1 MAAGGLGINSFCGS
15 VATMPVYRKTAVV
28 RLELPS
34 GAMETSLPL
43 ACEREFGVLLSID
56 GRAWPA
62 QAFRSPIND
71 EQWREFIRQLRD
83 CNVNRD
89 VKTGYRGATAI
100 RALARMLYQSL
111 AQLNP
116 ALRAFL
122 DETGT
127 PRRLV
132 IQTTRPELHLLPW
145 AGMYDEAG
153 HMLAAGDLSVV
164 QAWDEF
170 DPLAAATRSQLLLV
184 KVLGQDTNQRTAAA
198 LEGLR
203 RTPEIVQRDASDA
216 FEAGRPVDDVDL
228 LHLEKHGN
236 AVLDETGQV
245 ASETLGATF
254 ANAKIALLWSCYSG
268 AANSWGESPAL
279 ALHRNGARLVLSFL
293 AELHNEDAGS
303 IAEAFYADVFGPLAS
318 RDPESALVR
327 IRCAKATTE
336 FAFANWA
343 SMTVYL
349 RSPLDLSA
357 LPLNGPRT
365 PESAWLADA
374 SATNTNAT
382 DEGAASEAYWR
393 LVAAQ
398 IRDLQ
403 PGSIGE
409 MDAWAMVF
417 TQLPEAAF
425 RSWRGNVIRLDEA
438 LGAMPDDATLQ
449 ELGID
454 MDKAPTTDPADR
466 LVWFFEQIERF
477 GSPLIVWTHAAPRH
491 REFLDTAAPSA
502 ALTFLLL
509 YGPQQKPTLVELL
522 NENRLEEALA
532 TCKEMSTDCGDEE
545 LYAAYLACSRNEQPK
560 EALSFIPRIRSRQ
573 ERLLLLGNHVSR
585 NPGFALDD
593 SLLGLAG
600 PFPPEDVPRSPEDF
614 YWLAMH
620 APESEATLRETGRAR
635 HEMGYA
641 LLGRGQ
647 TEKAE
652 MYLRGAL
659 ADIEAS
665 GQDPNTQRDLRWYT
679 ALAATLRDWAD
690 LLADE
695 PDRHEEAGRLLQRA
709 RTIQAFHGMRV
720 PLAYSTTTAA
730 RIALAG
736 ARYTQAID
744 LAMEAANRFAR
755 CANWRGWF
763 EALCILFDSLAETR
777 EPTRMLSLAKLAAEK
792 LQLSDLPEERR
803 EERQHELA
811 FQRARAH
818 WIAGELA
825 EAREELQ
832 VLCDGRSARQKAPDH
847 RVERLYDF
855 LNLSPAAPDGR
866 S

>member
-1 MAAGGLGINSFCGS
+1 
-15 VATMPVYRKTAVV
+15 MPIYRKTAVV
-28 RLELPS
+28 QLELPS

-56 GRAWPA
+56 GKTWPA

-89 VKTGYRGATAI
+89 VKTGYRGATSI

-111 AQLNP
+111 AELSP

-122 DETGT
+122 DEAGT

-145 AGMYDEAG
+145 AGMYDESG

-170 DPLAAATRSQLLLV
+170 DALPVATKSQLQLV

-198 LEGLR
+198 LEGLQ
-203 RTPEIVQRDASDA
+203 RTPEIVQQDATDA
-216 FEAGRPVDDVDL
+216 FEAGRPVDEVDL

-236 AVLDETGQV
+236 AVLGETGQV

-254 ANAKIALLWSCYSG
+254 AKAKIALLWSCYSG

-279 ALHRNGARLVLSFL
+279 ALHRNGASLVLSFL

-303 IAEAFYADVFGPLAS
+303 ISEAFYADVFGPSAS
-318 RDPESALVR
+318 RDPESALLK

-357 LPLNGPRT
+357 LPLNGPRV
-365 PESAWLADA
+365 PASAWLAET
-374 SATNTNAT
+374 SAPDTSAAG
-382 DEGAASEAYWR
+382 EAAASEAYWR

-403 PGSIGE
+403 PGSVGE
-409 MDAWAMVF
+409 MDAWAMEF

-425 RSWRGNVIRLDEA
+425 HGWRGNVIRLDEA
-438 LGAMPDDATLQ
+438 LGAMPDDATLL
-449 ELGID
+449 ELGLAV
-454 MDKAPTTDPADR
+454 DKAPTTDPADR
-466 LVWFFEQIERF
+466 LVWFFKQIQLF
-477 GSPLIVWTHAAPRH
+477 GSPLVVWTHAVPRH
-491 REFLDTAAPSA
+491 REFLEAAEPNA

-509 YGPQQKPTLVELL
+509 YGPEQQPTIMELL
-522 NENRLEEALA
+522 NENRLQEALA
-532 TCKEMSTDCGDEE
+532 ACNAMPADCGDEE
-545 LYAAYLACSRNEQPK
+545 LYAAYFAYSRSEQPK
-560 EALSFIPRIRSRQ
+560 QALSCIPRIKSRQ
-573 ERLLLLGNHVSR
+573 ERLLLLGNYVSR
-585 NPGFALDD
+585 NPNCVLDE
-593 SLLGLAG
+593 SLLALAT
-600 PFPPEDVPRSPEDF
+600 PFPPEDVPRTPEDF

-620 APESEATLRETGRAR
+620 APESEASLRETGRAK

-641 LLGRGQ
+641 LQGRGQ

-652 MYLRGAL
+652 LYLRGAL
-659 ADIEAS
+659 TDIEAS
-665 GQDPNTQRDLRWYT
+665 GQDPNTQEDVRWYT

-690 LLADE
+690 LLADD
-695 PDRHEEAGRLLQRA
+695 PDRHEEAARLLQRA
-709 RTIQAFHGMRV
+709 RTIQAFHGVQV
-720 PLAYSTTTAA
+720 PLAYSATTAA
-730 RIALAG
+730 RMALAQ
-736 ARYTQAID
+736 ARYTRAID
-744 LAMEAANRFAR
+744 LAVEAANRFAR
-755 CANWRGWF
+755 CDNWRGWF
-763 EALCILFDSLAETR
+763 EALHILFDSLAETR
-777 EPTRMLSLAKLAAEK
+777 ETTRMLSLAKLAAEK
-792 LQLSDLPEERR
+792 LHLSDLPEESR

-832 VLCDGRSARQKAPDH
+832 VLHEDRRAKQQKPDP
-847 RVERLYDF
+847 RVEQLHDF
-855 LNLSPAAPDGR
+855 LNLSPAAPGVR
-866 S
+866 R